1 MDIFHDSRSLECR
14 APGGALKAGQSVRLR
29 LYVRPSAAHVTLRL
43 WNGAETSVEMDHK
56 GLGVYEAT
64 VKAPETPCLWWYGFR
79 VEDARGHRLYYG
91 NARDGLGGV
100 GAVYQDPPPSFQI
113 TVYDPDFSPPRY
125 LADGVMYQIFPDRF
139 HRSRLPA
146 SKRKDLYLHPNWDD
160 LPVVS
165 QDPRSGDHFATD
177 FFGGDLDGIRNKL
190 PYLKSLGITILYLN
204 PIFKARSNHR
214 YDTGDYHSIDPLL
227 GDETALI
234 SLCRAAEK
242 MGIRV
247 MLDGVFSHTGEDSIY
262 FNRYGQYKDLGAS
275 QSQDSP
281 YYPWYQFSDYPDK
294 YACWWGIHTL
304 PEVDKNNTSFRAF
317 IMGPDG
323 VARRWLRAGASGWR
337 LDVADELPLS
347 FLQDLRFAVKAEKED
362 AAIMG
367 EVWED
372 ASNKV
377 AYGQQRSYVLG
388 DTVDSVMNY
397 PLREAL
403 IRFFTHEIPASQL
416 VRIIRSLQENYP
428 VPFFYATMNLVGS
441 HDRARVLNL
450 LVKKDYSDLPLIERG
465 KQALPKELRELAI
478 SRLEKVMQ
486 VVTAMPGMPSL
497 YYGDEAGLEG
507 AADPFCRGTF
517 PWGHEDPRTLAIFRE
532 AFKLRHER
540 PVLRRGSFDIS
551 YEGDNVLIIHREGIG
566 GHDVFGEPLL
576 DAPYTLRVS
585 RDSIVL

>member
-1 MDIFHDSRSLECR
+1 
-14 APGGALKAGQSVRLR
+14 
-29 LYVRPSAAHVTLRL
+29 
-43 WNGAETSVEMDHK
+43 
-56 GLGVYEAT
+56 
-64 VKAPETPCLWWYGFR
+64 
-79 VEDARGHRLYYG
+79 
-91 NARDGLGGV
+91 
-100 GAVYQDPPPSFQI
+100 
-113 TVYDPDFSPPRY
+113 
-125 LADGVMYQIFPDRF
+125 
-139 HRSRLPA
+139 
-146 SKRKDLYLHPNWDD
+146 
-160 LPVVS
+160 
-165 QDPRSGDHFATD
+165 
-177 FFGGDLDGIRNKL
+177 
-190 PYLKSLGITILYLN
+190 
-204 PIFKARSNHR
+204 
-214 YDTGDYHSIDPLL
+214 
-227 GDETALI
+227 
-234 SLCRAAEK
+234 
-242 MGIRV
+242 
-247 MLDGVFSHTGEDSIY
+247 
-262 FNRYGQYKDLGAS
+262 
-275 QSQDSP
+275 
-281 YYPWYQFSDYPDK
+281 
-294 YACWWGIHTL
+294 
-304 PEVDKNNTSFRAF
+304 
-317 IMGPDG
+317 
-323 VARRWLRAGASGWR
+323 
-337 LDVADELPLS
+337 
-347 FLQDLRFAVKAEKED
+347 
-362 AAIMG
+362 
-367 EVWED
+367 
-372 ASNKV
+372 
-377 AYGQQRSYVLG
+377 
-388 DTVDSVMNY
+388 MNY